1 MFHNINVF
9 RYDVAEFS
17 DNLAGDKRLI
27 VLNISALQQTIAARS
42 YEKTCNLAG
51 VLMSCIYRKF
61 LSINVL
67 HPMSVTKSSAKLS
80 DI

>member
-1 MFHNINVF
+1 MTALSFTLSQSFSTLHNINVF

-42 YEKTCNLAG
+42 YEKT
-51 VLMSCIYRKF
+51 
-61 LSINVL
+61 
-67 HPMSVTKSSAKLS
+67 
-80 DI
+80 